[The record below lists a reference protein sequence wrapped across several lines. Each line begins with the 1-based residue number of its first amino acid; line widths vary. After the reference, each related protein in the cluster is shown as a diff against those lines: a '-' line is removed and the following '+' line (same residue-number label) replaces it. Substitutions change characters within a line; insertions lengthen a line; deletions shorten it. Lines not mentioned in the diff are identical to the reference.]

1 MSTTT
6 RTAELAEQFEA
17 INADIIATVMECS
30 DEQWQLPTKEEGRT
44 VGVLA
49 HHVGTVN
56 GVFAGIVER
65 LAAGDTYT
73 PNVSMEEVDRNNAQ
87 HADQHATIGKQETL
101 DVLRSNGEA
110 ILRALNSIDDET
122 LDRRAGVFGGHEMT
136 VTQVMEWVVIG
147 HTADHL
153 GTIRNTLA

>member
-6 RTAELAEQFEA
+6 RTTELAGRFEA
-17 INADIIATVMECS
+17 VNADIITTVMECS
-30 DEQWQLPTKEEGRT
+30 DEQWRLPTKEDGRT

-56 GVFAGIVER
+56 GAFAGIIER

-73 PNVSMEEVDRNNAQ
+73 PNVSMEEVHRSNAQ
-87 HADQHATIGKQETL
+87 HASEQAMTGRLETL

-110 ILRALNSIDDET
+110 IMAALRRIDDAT
-122 LDRRAGVFGGHEMT
+122 LDRVAGVFGGNEMT
-136 VTQVMEWVVIG
+136 VNQVLEWVVIG